1 MPGGPHVHSRR
12 GAEHHSAHA
21 LGPQALER
29 GDHAV
34 GHLGTD
40 SVAVTP
46 IVKDDDANLP
56 VHTRPDGGA
65 REAIRPGSGTA
76 AACLTISVLRA
87 GQYC

>member
-1 MPGGPHVHSRR
+1 VPGS
-12 GAEHHSAHA
+12 
-21 LGPQALER
+21 QALER

-46 IVKDDDANLP
+46 IVKGDDANLP
-56 VHTRPDGGA
+56 VHTRPDGCA
-65 REAIRPGSGTA
+65 REAIRRPGQGTA